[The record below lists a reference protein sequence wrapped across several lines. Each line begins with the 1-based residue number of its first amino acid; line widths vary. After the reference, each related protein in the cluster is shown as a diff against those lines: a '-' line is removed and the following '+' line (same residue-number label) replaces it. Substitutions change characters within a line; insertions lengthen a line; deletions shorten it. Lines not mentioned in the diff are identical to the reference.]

1 MATLADLGT
10 SPHSARSRWWWCAP
24 LLIAL
29 VVGPLAAHN
38 HARLIRTTRYTA
50 DENDWN
56 GRTYF
61 FRLAFF
67 DQNFSHPRWGEHD
80 GIDHPHVAEFFIAA
94 SYLAHDEPIPAV
106 PARNQAWMQ
115 FTDIP
120 HGERLA
126 VARLPS
132 AVLGAA
138 TAVVVGWIAWAL
150 TARVAAGLFAGLSY
164 ACHPLALESQTRAMS
179 DASVGFFTCTA
190 VLFTAVALRLGPGVP
205 WGRVTAM
212 VVAAATAGLAVGSKL
227 TGVVALVTTCGTFAA
242 AAAWVYLS
250 GGPRPGRWAALAATA
265 CLLGAAATIA
275 ANPSLYTHP
284 VDRFAEMIRHRW
296 TVSRAQWEH
305 WPDLQ
310 LDGPAS
316 RVEALE
322 RYLSWDYPG
331 EAAHPINGLRI
342 PLGICGLAY
351 LAFHTAVAARR
362 RGGPAPHL
370 TVLVWTAVLAGLL
383 LPTLPLDWARYF
395 LPFVQCWEVL
405 TACGIV
411 LLFDGARAAVAF
423 LLTRCRVPADRSTD
437 HGVEDAVTPA
447 GVTYLPTTGTRQ

>member
-1 MATLADLGT
+1 M
-10 SPHSARSRWWWCAP
+10 RRWRWCAP

-29 VVGPLAAHN
+29 VVAPLAAHN
-38 HARLIRTTRYTA
+38 HARLIRTTRYFA
-50 DENDWN
+50 DENDWAF
-56 GRTYF
+56 RTYF

-80 GIDHPHVAEFFIAA
+80 GIDHPHVAEFLIAA
-94 SYLAHDEPIPAV
+94 SFLAHHEPIPAV
-106 PARNQAWMQ
+106 PAQNQAWMQ
-115 FTDIP
+115 FTDVP
-120 HGERLA
+120 YGDRLA

-138 TAVVVGWIAWAL
+138 TAVVVGWIGWVL
-150 TARVAAGLFAGLSY
+150 TARVAGGLFAGLSY
-164 ACHPLALESQTRAMS
+164 AFHPLALECQTRAMS
-179 DASVGFFTCTA
+179 DASVGFFTCMA
-190 VLFTAVALRLGPGVP
+190 VLFTAVTLRFGPAVT
-205 WGRVTAM
+205 WGRVAAAA
-212 VVAAATAGLAVGSKL
+212 VAAAAAGLAVGSKL

-242 AAAWVYLS
+242 AITWAYLS
-250 GGPRPGRWAALAATA
+250 GGPRAGRWAALAASA
-265 CLLGAAATIA
+265 CLLAAVTTIV

-284 VDRFAEMIRHRW
+284 VNRFAEMIQHRW
-296 TVSRAQWEH
+296 AVSRAQQEH
-305 WPDLQ
+305 WPDLR

-351 LAFHTAVAARR
+351 LALHPTVAARR
-362 RGGPAPHL
+362 RSGPPPHL
-370 TVLVWTAVLAGLL
+370 TVLIWTAVLAGLL

-405 TACGIV
+405 TACGVV
-411 LLFDGARAAVAF
+411 LLFDGACAALAP
-423 LLTRCRVPADRSTD
+423 LLTRGARAPGDRSAD
-437 HGVEDAVTPA
+437 SGVDDAVTPQ
-447 GVTYLPTTGTRQ
+447 G